1 MKKDLFD
8 LLKEFIIENAE
19 IYETAPLEG
28 GVTYFTNEIPT
39 EGRHIIQAE
48 LNGDLL
54 HISYDDLEE
63 DYERILIAPTL
74 SRDSSKDEEIYI
86 TKTKDDISIDISI
99 NKK

>member
-39 EGRHIIQAE
+39 EGRHII
-48 LNGDLL
+48 LVMM
-54 HISYDDLEE
+54 I
-63 DYERILIAPTL
+63 
-74 SRDSSKDEEIYI
+74 
-86 TKTKDDISIDISI
+86 
-99 NKK
+99 